1 MNSTDRPMQLE
12 TEKTAIAQSPQVGNF
27 VRNNLVG
34 MVTVTIA
41 GSLLLIG
48 ISTSKIW
55 NIYHRFESTV
65 AKQVDLQKNIGTTT
79 YLGIDKSIQ
88 QQLQADRQQLRTAIV
103 IAGATLPLLIGSWML
118 VLSAVREYIRDRQ
131 QAQVALLQSQKS
143 LLSLNEALENAVA
156 VRKQQEAMVREEQ
169 EILQQDL
176 GELLNLVC
184 QIEVGDLTVQA
195 KVNDRATGQ
204 VGDTLNR
211 LVESLAR
218 VMSQV
223 SIGAQRV
230 AVNSSEQATIA
241 AAVAQTTTNQTESVT
256 EVLDLTQTVRQSAY
270 SCAKQLQDS
279 YDSMVLLKTAVTE
292 GEQTIGSLDREIDVL
307 QQASDR
313 IVQQIKTLGEFVGLA
328 DKFVDDRIEVATQT
342 QVLALNASLVA
353 ARAVEQRD
361 PKLFEAVAREFE
373 SIASQVS
380 QLAQQ
385 TNEGLTSLEQRNTE
399 IHRVVADVDRQ
410 VQRLGGLVNSFTQGV
425 KQTRDVFATV
435 QTVTG
440 QIITAGAVVA
450 QTSQTTIDSAE
461 ATAESIA
468 AIATLTAQI
477 DRQAQAA
484 RSLSTQ
490 MSDLSQELLH
500 NVQIFKLPSP
510 QTVTVLPSVAVISNL
525 QPHPPVDLEMDYQL
539 N

>member
-1 MNSTDRPMQLE
+1 MQLE
-12 TEKTAIAQSPQVGNF
+12 TEKTAIARSPRVGNF

-41 GSLLLIG
+41 GSLLLTG

-65 AKQVDLQKNIGTTT
+65 AKQVDLQKNLGTTT

-88 QQLQADRQQLRTAIV
+88 QQLQADRQQLLAAIV

-156 VRKQQEAMVREEQ
+156 VRKQQEAIVREEQ

-176 GELLNLVC
+176 GELLDLVVK
-184 QIEVGDLTVQA
+184 IESGDLTVQA

-211 LVESLAR
+211 LVEGLAQ

-241 AAVAQTTTNQTESVT
+241 AAVAQTTTNQTASVT
-256 EVLDLTQTVRQSAY
+256 EALALTQTVRQSAH

-279 YDSMVLLKTAVTE
+279 YDSMVLLKTAVTD
-292 GEQTIGSLDREIDVL
+292 GEQTIGSLEREIDVL

-328 DKFVDDRIEVATQT
+328 DKFVYDRIEVATQT

-385 TNEGLTSLEQRNTE
+385 TNEGLTSLEQRNTQ

-477 DRQAQAA
+477 DRQAQSA

-500 NVQIFKLPSP
+500 NVQIFKLPS
-510 QTVTVLPSVAVISNL
+510 VTAISNL
-525 QPHPPVDLEMDYQL
+525 KPHPPVDLEMDYQL